1 MKRLFWLGVGAA
13 LGAGG
18 TVWAER
24 KVKNQIEALS
34 PDQLVVRAGQKAGDA
49 GRSILDAVSEGREA
63 MRSRESELRGQY
75 QPGVRHPRKDPH
87 GGNRPTPGRPW

>member
-1 MKRLFWLGVGAA
+1 MKRIFWLGVGAA
-13 LGAGG
+13 VGAAG

-24 KVKNQIEALS
+24 KVKNQIEALA

-63 MRSRESELRGQY
+63 MRSRESELRNQY
-75 QPGVRHPRKDPH
+75 QPGARHPRRPTH
-87 GGNRPTPGRPW
+87 GGARPTSG

>member
-13 LGAGG
+13 AGAAG

-34 PDQLVVRAGQKAGDA
+34 PDQLVVRAGQKATDA
-49 GRSILDAVSEGREA
+49 GRSILDAVTEGREA
-63 MRSRESELRGQY
+63 MRTRETELRGRY
-75 QPGVRHPRKDPH
+75 QPGARHPRVTSH
-87 GGNRPTPGRPW
+87 SETWTSPGRD